1 MGNRFT
7 SYTKLPHYLELY
19 SQSLKGRA
27 DGCNTFQR
35 ETKMNGIRGFKK
47 GEISEMDTQTEILT
61 EVNQNGNSVDI
72 LLECLKKI
80 RYQ

>member
-1 MGNRFT
+1 
-7 SYTKLPHYLELY
+7 
-19 SQSLKGRA
+19 
-27 DGCNTFQR
+27 
-35 ETKMNGIRGFKK
+35 MNGIRGFKK